1 MKCEARKLKLWQFW
15 DDHSDNEEEEI
26 KAKSTYDSIYTISQ
40 TSGST
45 GRPKLVLI
53 PNRVFINDMIPRK
66 VNPSPLNPQSILV

>member
-26 KAKSTYDSIYTISQ
+26 KAKSTYDSIYTITQ
-40 TSGST
+40 TSDST

-66 VNPSPLNPQSILV
+66 VNPSPLPPQSILV